1 MRLTLHMDRESYAP
15 GQPVRLELEV
25 WNDTG
30 EPAHLR
36 FNTSQQVD
44 FEVLWEDQ
52 RLWHWAGD
60 RLFAQALTKE
70 TLAHGERRRYEAT
83 WNGRLSNGE
92 LAKPGEYL
100 ARGVLTVSGRVDPM
114 ADQSFTVSG

>member
-1 MRLTLHMDRESYAP
+1 MRLTLHTDRESYGP

-25 WNDTG
+25 HNDTA
-30 EPAHLR
+30 EPVRLR
-36 FNTSQQVD
+36 FDTSQQVD
-44 FEVLWEDQ
+44 FEVLWEEQ

-60 RLFAQALTKE
+60 RLFAQVLTAE
-70 TLAHGERRRYEAT
+70 TLAPGERRRYEAT